1 MFLRKTKGYFFI
13 PQRSINKHIRWT
25 ENRSWKCKY
34 YKIYKYKWR
43 WASDI
48 SSEWEAEYFHAI
60 VYRWTIP
67 YKRRAKW
74 IRSWW
79 APQLNL
85 LYYWIICKECSVL
98 LVDYI
103 LFVVFIDEEEF
114 FYFNFFSNLEI
125 PQHFSSSSLF
135 CNFRLL
141 GEIMRVEKFG
151 AAWWHKCIFIV
162 KIWLTDF

>member
-25 ENRSWKCKY
+25 EELRIEAEKCKY

-103 LFVVFIDEEEF
+103 YF
-114 FYFNFFSNLEI
+114 FYFICCVYRWRRIFFLILISSATWRFRNFI
-125 PQHFSSSSLF
+125 
-135 CNFRLL
+135 LL
-141 GEIMRVEKFG
+141 
-151 AAWWHKCIFIV
+151 HY
-162 KIWLTDF
+162 